1 MNATLPREQP
11 GRTVKGHSAVLL
23 PILGGQVDW
32 QSFEKLLVATVES
45 GIIPAVNMDTGYV
58 QILTPETVQLVLT
71 RTREILG
78 PDQPFVAGAFVD
90 DRPED
95 DFNADAYHRHI
106 DAISRE
112 HALPI
117 VFPSW
122 GLCGHNDD
130 EWLNSMTRIGAVC
143 DRFLAFELST
153 TFVSYGR
160 IVSLA
165 AYESLLGIR
174 QCIGA
179 KHSSLERHA
188 EWNRLVVR
196 DRVRQEFIVLTGN
209 DLAIDMIRWGSDFE
223 GRTRLL
229 CSIVE
234 RIRERV
240 PRLAIGVRL
249 SIFDTVPW
257 RKTFNRGEPHIGKT
271 EEYDCGF
278 GINIHSPHEI
288 DLAEPIELVR
298 RLRDLGVVAVNLT
311 AGSPYNSP
319 HISRPA
325 LFPPSDGYPPPEDP
339 LIGVARQIHA
349 ARKVKQAVE
358 GIVTVGTA
366 YTYLQEYL
374 PHVAQATVRSGW
386 IDAVGLGRM
395 VLSYPVFPTDILTS
409 GKLARTSICRTFS
422 DCTSGP
428 RNGLASGCY
437 PLDEYYK
444 RSPDGESLRA
454 IKSRE

>member
-90 DRPED
+90 DRPGD

-209 DLAIDMIRWGSDFE
+209 DLAIDMIRWGSDY
-223 GRTRLL
+223 LL
-229 CSIVE
+229 GLSAAWPEAFAQRDKWFASCDPRWNTLNDALQAFGDFAFRFPVPAYKHSIAQTLFLRRRIASPCSHPHSSRRPDSDFPILKLLLDRIE
-234 RIRERV
+234 R
-240 PRLAIGVRL
+240 
-249 SIFDTVPW
+249 
-257 RKTFNRGEPHIGKT
+257 
-271 EEYDCGF
+271 
-278 GINIHSPHEI
+278 
-288 DLAEPIELVR
+288 
-298 RLRDLGVVAVNLT
+298 AV
-311 AGSPYNSP
+311 
-319 HISRPA
+319 
-325 LFPPSDGYPPPEDP
+325 
-339 LIGVARQIHA
+339 HA
-349 ARKVKQAVE
+349 
-358 GIVTVGTA
+358 
-366 YTYLQEYL
+366 
-374 PHVAQATVRSGW
+374 
-386 IDAVGLGRM
+386 
-395 VLSYPVFPTDILTS
+395 
-409 GKLARTSICRTFS
+409 
-422 DCTSGP
+422 
-428 RNGLASGCY
+428 
-437 PLDEYYK
+437 
-444 RSPDGESLRA
+444 
-454 IKSRE
+454 